1 MNIVAIDH
9 DSSSVHLNLGH
20 QSLKVRIISL
30 IECNIARDE
39 EVEGFVEN
47 YIFSDCLPFFY
58 RVLTHTISDIL
69 EMLWPL
75 LTNLVV
81 SA

>member
-20 QSLKVRIISL
+20 SSLKVGIIGL

-39 EVEGFVEN
+39 EVEGFVKN
-47 YIFSDCLPFFY
+47 YIFDDCLPFFH
-58 RVLTHTISDIL
+58 RVLVHTIPDIL
-69 EMLWPL
+69 EMLRPL